1 MKLGELFEIMQTY
14 LSVLFMAKKGFWWKK
29 IEFIFEKKS
38 TFKSEGYSTQF

>member
-1 MKLGELFEIMQTY
+1 MKLGELFEMMQSY
-14 LSVLFMAKKGFWWKK
+14 LSVLFMAEKGFWCKQ

>member
-1 MKLGELFEIMQTY
+1 MKLGELFEIMQSY